1 MQIFNLSNYK
11 ILDKEQSN
19 LMIFP
24 LDLGELSILYAV
36 TAMILLVTSEFLS
49 SYNRKN
55 NLLINRKKLKRVA
68 IIFSILFIVTVA
80 LRIYEIVLTL

>member
-36 TAMILLVTSEFLS
+36 TAMILLVTSELLS